1 MKIIVSTV
9 VVWMLL
15 LAGFS
20 RPAFSQD
27 YVLGPG
33 DILDI
38 SVYGHEE
45 LQFKGITVG
54 ADGKIAFPLVREVE
68 AGGLT
73 VAQLTGQ
80 MTVLL
85 SEFVQRPFVTINIE
99 KYRTTRVYVLGE
111 VTKPGLYEI
120 EKQHNLLDAIG
131 LAGGYTKTAAKKKV
145 FVIHR
150 DTPGQ
155 PVKVDFLKLLER
167 GDMKQNVALNDGDVV
182 YLTSNHKIFF
192 PQDLLLYTTIVS
204 QFND

>member
-1 MKIIVSTV
+1 
-9 VVWMLL
+9 MLL

-73 VAQLTGQ
+73 VVQLTGQ

-182 YLTSNHKIFF
+182 YLTSNHKISF

>member
-1 MKIIVSTV
+1 MKNFLSAVVICILLVS
-9 VVWMLL
+9 
-15 LAGFS
+15 GFS
-20 RPAFSQD
+20 QPAFSQD

-45 LQFKGITVG
+45 LQLKGITVG

-73 VAQLTGQ
+73 VSQLAEHLT
-80 MTVLL
+80 TLL
-85 SEFVQRPFVTINIE
+85 SEFVQHPFVTINIE

-131 LAGGYTKTAAKKKV
+131 LAGGYTKSTAKKKV
-145 FVIHR
+145 LVIHQ

-155 PVKVDFLKLLER
+155 PVKVDLLKLLER
-167 GDMKQNVALNDGDVV
+167 GDMSQNVALHDGDVV
-182 YLTSNHKIFF
+182 YLTSNHKILF
-192 PQDLLLYTTIVS
+192 PQDLLLYSTIVS
-204 QFND
+204 QFKD